1 MRLFVARPR
10 ASREWRSP
18 GPRARGRPTERRDGT
33 NTIGP
38 EACTSSKRGV
48 SETHGDA
55 TSPRLTCRERPRKLR
70 RPFST
75 GGEELLGT
83 EPQGRPRQEGQ
94 KMSKSWSTASERG
107 FLSRKSHFK
116 MSFGSF
122 WSVFHAIGPFPHGCE
137 SHIRIRLHLVP
148 VNRKTQLSGMLHR
161 MVEPQ
166 ATEYQA

>member
-1 MRLFVARPR
+1 MRLFVAGPR

-38 EACTSSKRGV
+38 EACTSLKRGV
-48 SETHGDA
+48 SEAHGDA

-116 MSFGSF
+116 MRPISTWLRVSHPDPTAPG
-122 WSVFHAIGPFPHGCE
+122 ACE
-137 SHIRIRLHLVP
+137 SKDAAQRHAPRDGRA
-148 VNRKTQLSGMLHR
+148 SS
-161 MVEPQ
+161 
-166 ATEYQA
+166 Y